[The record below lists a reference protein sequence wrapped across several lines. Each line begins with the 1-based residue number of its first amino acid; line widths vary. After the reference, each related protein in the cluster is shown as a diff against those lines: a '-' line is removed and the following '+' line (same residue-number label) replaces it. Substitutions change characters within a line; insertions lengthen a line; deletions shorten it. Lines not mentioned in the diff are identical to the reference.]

1 MAIPNPQAAR
11 YNSFQEF
18 LSRTKGRDNNPS
30 TTNLFSVRF
39 STPPMMRRDSGQ
51 VSSTKM
57 EVERNDLDWL
67 LDYYA
72 SSVNLP
78 SKQITTSQTPYVGAP
93 FKYATNTAYSQ
104 ININF
109 TMPRSQYTRNFF
121 ERWTTMMASDSEQ
134 YTRYYSDY
142 VCPIMYVYKW
152 ERGGGDLAV
161 TDPKLIRAIRQS
173 GTANLLLARKYQL
186 TAAWKLENLYPYN
199 IGSVQLD
206 NSQAKVMTLN
216 VGFYYERYRFYTADK
231 FDDAGVLRGI
241 TTPATADNITTAE
254 TPRNQT
260 ITNLQRR
267 NGTEFLS
274 GNVRNSIQD
283 GLA

>member
-30 TTNLFSVRF
+30 TTNLFSVRL
-39 STPPMMRRDSGQ
+39 STPPMMRQGSGQ
-51 VSSTKM
+51 VATSKM
-57 EVERNDLDWL
+57 QVETSDLDWL
-67 LDYYA
+67 IDYYA

-78 SKQITTSQTPYVGAP
+78 SKQITTGQTPYVGAP

-142 VCPIMYVYKW
+142 VCPQMFIYKW

-161 TDPKLIRAIRQS
+161 TDPKIIRAVRES
-173 GTANLLLARKYQL
+173 GMANLLIARKYQL

-216 VGFYYERYRFYTADK
+216 VGFYYERYRFYTADR
-231 FDDAGVLRGI
+231 FDDPGLLRGI
-241 TTPATADNITTAE
+241 TTPAARDDTTTPETA
-254 TPRNQT
+254 RNEVT
-260 ITNLQRR
+260 LPAN
-267 NGTEFLS
+267 
-274 GNVRNSIQD
+274 
-283 GLA
+283 

>member
-18 LSRTKGRDNNPS
+18 LSRTKGRDNHPS
-30 TTNLFSVRF
+30 TTNLFSVRLA
-39 STPPMMRRDSGQ
+39 TPPMLRQNSGQ
-51 VSSTKM
+51 VATAKM
-57 EVERNDLDWL
+57 QVETNDLDWL

-72 SSVNLP
+72 DSVNLP
-78 SKQITTSQTPYVGAP
+78 SKQITTGQTPYVGAP

-109 TMPRSQYTRNFF
+109 RIPRSQYTRNFF

-134 YTRYYSDY
+134 YTRYYNDY
-142 VCPIMYVYKW
+142 VCPQMFVYKW

-161 TDPKLIRAIRQS
+161 TDPKLIRALRES
-173 GTANLLLARKYQL
+173 GTANILIARKYQL

-216 VGFYYERYRFYTADK
+216 VGFYYERYRSYTADR
-231 FDDAGVLRGI
+231 FDDPGLLSGLTVPSSSDNV
-241 TTPATADNITTAE
+241 TTPETARNE
-254 TPRNQT
+254 T
-260 ITNLQRR
+260 IDRR
-267 NGTEFLS
+267 NPRALLDARQRIGP
-274 GNVRNSIQD
+274 GN
-283 GLA
+283 